1 MDLPTIFLVQQEI
14 KRGLNNLDSS
24 RTLANFS
31 ARPCI
36 LKCREKRSGIDISEY
51 VVRFLHERIIHFSS
65 FPSRFSHRRIS
76 SHRSCDISWREYE
89 KSLSSLSL
97 FLVSIW
103 RNCLKNFI
111 ADDSS
116 VVTFRRRVGIFLNCY
131 EKFLARRF
139 LNPNSSIIHEDSKI
153 AESREYRHLRLAFAP
168 LITQLLYN

>member
-36 LKCREKRSGIDISEY
+36 LKCREKRSGIDTLSDSFTRELFI
-51 VVRFLHERIIHFSS
+51 FLPFLRDSVIGE
-65 FPSRFSHRRIS
+65 SRLIDRVTSR
-76 SHRSCDISWREYE
+76 DANT
-89 KSLSSLSL
+89 KNLSLSL
-97 FLVSIW
+97 SLSLS
-103 RNCLKNFI
+103 CL
-111 ADDSS
+111 
-116 VVTFRRRVGIFLNCY
+116 
-131 EKFLARRF
+131 

>member
-1 MDLPTIFLVQQEI
+1 MWMDLPTIFLVQQEI
-14 KRGLNNLDSS
+14 KRGLNNLDSENFGQLFGQTLYFEMS
-24 RTLANFS
+24 RETIGY
-31 ARPCI
+31 R
-36 LKCREKRSGIDISEY
+36 Y

>member
-1 MDLPTIFLVQQEI
+1 MSRETIGYRYRNTLSDSFTRELFIFLPFLRDSVIGESCLI
-14 KRGLNNLDSS
+14 DRVTSRDANTKNL
-24 RTLANFS
+24 
-31 ARPCI
+31 
-36 LKCREKRSGIDISEY
+36 
-51 VVRFLHERIIHFSS
+51 
-65 FPSRFSHRRIS
+65 
-76 SHRSCDISWREYE
+76 
-89 KSLSSLSL
+89 SLSL
-97 FLVSIW
+97 SLSFSLVSIW